1 MKTVRIGLVDAGV
14 APALSDSVD
23 AAASFGA
30 ACPDQP
36 VANAAGW
43 AHGTHVARLVLE
55 GVPSARLL
63 SAKVFHGRL
72 DAQVQDVVDA
82 MDWLVDQGVDLINLS
97 LGLRTR
103 SAALERACWRAREA
117 GVLLVAAAPA
127 RGGPVFPA
135 ASRACIAVSG
145 DARCGPGE
153 VSWLGLESAD
163 FGTHPFLLTH
173 QPARGGGASYAAARF
188 SGLAGALLAQGM
200 PVQALRTHFFLEATW
215 VGPEQRHA

>member
-1 MKTVRIGLVDAGV
+1 MKTIRIGLVDGGV
-14 APALSDSVD
+14 ASALSDAVD
-23 AAASFGA
+23 AAASFGG
-30 ACPDQP
+30 ACLNTP
-36 VANAAGW
+36 VADAAGL
-43 AHGTHVARLVLE
+43 AHGTNVARLVLE
-55 GVPSARLL
+55 GSPSARLL
-63 SAKVFHGRL
+63 SASVFHGRL
-72 DAQVQDVVDA
+72 DAEVDDVVDA
-82 MDWLVDQGVDLINLS
+82 MGWLVSQRVDLINMS

-145 DARCGPGE
+145 DARCEPGE
-153 VSWLGLESAD
+153 VSWLGLEGAD
-163 FGTHPFLLTH
+163 FGTHPFLLTNN
-173 QPARGGGASYAAARF
+173 PACGGGASYAAARF

-200 PVQALRTHFFLEATW
+200 PAQALRTHFFLEATW